1 MTWASQFK
9 RATKFI
15 CHAKSA
21 YFLHFC
27 LKILDKQLA
36 QIVQGLQLASN
47 GVFKALKVL
56 PSLLSSV
63 KLSRQLCQSTWLLGL
78 VMFQSLVVFY
88 ETIVCQ
94 LQLLVG
100 TKMTPNSNTSTTV
113 SRYKLKQCILALYA
127 TYKNLK
133 ICILNVNNVFIIK
146 FLTNIRFRQRSGI
159 TALITHSVVS
169 LMAACFSV
177 ISCLNS
183 ASWRWCCSRCDSICR
198 SSASFIC
205 CADAIWS
212 ISLSFSANW
221 DEYSWPVWNA
231 NSRIQLDD
239 SALFILKKSNKTQ
252 NYTKQNKST
261 TTRKKQTHFT
271 ACIQWRSGWS
281 STRFIKNHLFTV
293 IIISQVTFSNLLHIL
308 WNTASSLLPTLQIF
322 TNYLLLCYL
331 WPD

>member
-1 MTWASQFK
+1 MLTFFTFAWRSWTNSLRK
-9 RATKFI
+9 LCRVCSSRATVSSRPWRSCRACSRRSNWAVSSVSRLDF
-15 CHAKSA
+15 SA
-21 YFLHFC
+21 SSCFSRSLSFTRRSC
-27 LKILDKQLA
+27 ANCSFWL
-36 QIVQGLQLASN
+36 
-47 GVFKALKVL
+47 ALKWHQTVTHQ
-56 PSLLSSV
+56 
-63 KLSRQLCQSTWLLGL
+63 QL
-78 VMFQSLVVFY
+78 
-88 ETIVCQ
+88 
-94 LQLLVG
+94 
-100 TKMTPNSNTSTTV
+100 TV